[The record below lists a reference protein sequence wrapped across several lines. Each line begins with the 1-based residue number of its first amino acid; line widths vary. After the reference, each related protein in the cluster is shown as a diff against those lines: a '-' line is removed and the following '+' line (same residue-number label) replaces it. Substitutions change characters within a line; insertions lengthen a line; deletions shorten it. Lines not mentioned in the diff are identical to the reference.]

1 MCSNSLGIVEI
12 NMNTLLAILIFIGG
26 FAALIAIFA
35 LFIWVAIKL

>member
-1 MCSNSLGIVEI
+1 MGIIEI

-35 LFIWVAIKL
+35 LLIWVAMKL